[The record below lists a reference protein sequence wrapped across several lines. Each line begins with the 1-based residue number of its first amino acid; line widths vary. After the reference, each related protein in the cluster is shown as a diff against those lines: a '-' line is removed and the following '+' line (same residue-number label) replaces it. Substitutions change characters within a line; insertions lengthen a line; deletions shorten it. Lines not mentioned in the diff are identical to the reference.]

1 MNKRVKGNKK
11 REMVKLKN
19 GRRAKELRFLWLSL
33 KLFEIGF

>member
-19 GRRAKELRFLWLSL
+19 WRRTRELRFLWLSL